1 MAEMQL
7 QTALD
12 FLKAGNLE
20 TGEDW
25 HEAHQI
31 CQAHEGSPLFDW
43 LHALVHRIEGDDANA
58 DYWYRRA
65 GKNRHSGSVAEERR
79 HALTVVRPNSG
90 ATPRAAGGD

>member
-1 MAEMQL
+1 MAEKQL

-20 TGEDW
+20 TGKDW

-65 GKNRHSGSVAEERR
+65 GKNRHSGSVAEEWQSIQ
-79 HALTVVRPNSG
+79 A
-90 ATPRAAGGD
+90 AAGQVNGGTP